1 MKRKIVI
8 LSVILIFS
16 TLFIGCSKTHK
27 EGFNEFENKQEVH
40 EELLTKKFMTLKELE
55 KSSDKQQDNE
65 QEF

>member
-27 EGFNEFENKQEVH
+27 EEFNEFENNICYLVNHKPYRYN
-40 EELLTKKFMTLKELE
+40 ELFDIMEALDLIVVP
-55 KSSDKQQDNE
+55 
-65 QEF
+65 